1 MTSLTRGTQNTQTH
15 KDRTWGGA
23 AGSGEGGWSTT
34 HLLAEVQWGKGGSSS
49 GSGALYMAAWM
60 LPMPLSCTQ
69 KQ

>member
-49 GSGALYMAAWM
+49 GSGA
-60 LPMPLSCTQ
+60 
-69 KQ
+69 